1 MSAIDPYTHMEE
13 AWKLEANP
21 FPSEGIRRNADE
33 PFSPDVFPEET
44 ADFYRKLVRGAILGS
59 KGVGFLW
66 SQGVGGDTGYG
77 KTTLMQTAA
86 RAITRDLGA
95 NVLQQSGMRADRLVK
110 TAAVYT
116 NLNNLNATGL
126 YPVLFNGV
134 IEAATPPKGDTP
146 LFDKA
151 RELIADRIGDDA
163 DPDAIAADLR
173 AVGLRVSPNGVPL
186 RPELVSAFASGG
198 ASALHVQLST
208 ASQAARLRNGL
219 QYFDFLLTALAA
231 AGIDHLFVFVDQLE
245 DLATNKSI
253 NSAKRSREIG
263 RIRDLL
269 ESAPY
274 AGRLHF
280 VFTFHNTAAQ
290 VLERFWN
297 VNRLPR
303 FEIAPDNTASVVVLR
318 GVSND
323 DQVAELMKAYM
334 TDKRLEHVDDELLP
348 FEPDVLGVLRMVSQ
362 GRAGILLG
370 KAHELLNAAAERG
383 LPRIDSDFASR
394 YFQGA
399 VDTSDA
405 AAETEAVE
413 SADIDDLLLG

>member
-1 MSAIDPYTHMEE
+1 MSVIDPYTHMEE
-13 AWKLEANP
+13 AWKLDSNP

-33 PFSPDVFPEET
+33 PFSPGVFPEET

-86 RAITRDLGA
+86 REINRDLGA
-95 NVLQQSGMRADRLVK
+95 TVLQLSGMRADRLVT

-134 IEAATPPKGDTP
+134 IEAATPSKGDLP
-146 LFDKA
+146 ILDKA
-151 RELIADRIGDDA
+151 RQLIADRVGDDA
-163 DPDAIAADLR
+163 RAIAADLMS
-173 AVGLRVSPNGVPL
+173 VGLRIAPNGVPL
-186 RPELVSAFASGG
+186 RPELIAAFASGG
-198 ASALHVQLST
+198 AGAVLGPALGCFTGGATAERSPGTSISCSQLSQQ
-208 ASQAARLRNGL
+208 QALITCSCSSTSSRISRPTSRSTPRSARARS
-219 QYFDFLLTALAA
+219 
-231 AGIDHLFVFVDQLE
+231 AG
-245 DLATNKSI
+245 
-253 NSAKRSREIG
+253 SAICSN
-263 RIRDLL
+263 
-269 ESAPY
+269 SAPY

-290 VLERFWN
+290 VLEKFWS

-323 DQVAELMKAYM
+323 DQVAELLKVYIS
-334 TDKRLEHVDDELLP
+334 DRRLEHVDDELLP
-348 FEPDVLGVLRMVSQ
+348 FEPDALGVLRTVSQ

-370 KAHELLNAAAERG
+370 QAHELLNAAAERG
-383 LPRIDSDFASR
+383 LPRIDGDFASR
-394 YFQGA
+394 YFEGA
-399 VDTSDA
+399 VDTSVA
-405 AAETEAVE
+405 AAETEAVD
-413 SADIDDLLLG
+413 SADIDDLLVG

>member
-1 MSAIDPYTHMEE
+1 MSVIDPFTHMEE
-13 AWKLEANP
+13 AWKLDSNP
-21 FPSEGIRRNADE
+21 FPSEGIRRNAEE

-44 ADFYRKLVRGAILGS
+44 ADFYRKLIRGAILGS

-86 RAITRDLGA
+86 REINRDLGA
-95 NVLQQSGMRADRLVK
+95 TVLQLSGMRADRLVK
-110 TAAVYT
+110 IAAVYT
-116 NLNNLNATGL
+116 NLNSLNTTGL

-134 IEAATPPKGDTP
+134 IEAATSPKGDVP
-146 LFDKA
+146 VFDKA
-151 RELIADRIGDDA
+151 RQLIAARVGDDGG
-163 DPDAIAADLR
+163 AIAAEIMG
-173 AVGLRVSPNGVPL
+173 VGLRVAPNGVPL
-186 RPELVSAFASGG
+186 RPELISAFAHGG
-198 ASALHVQLST
+198 ASALLVQLST

-219 QYFDFLLTALAA
+219 QYFDFLLTVLAA
-231 AGIDHLFVFVDQLE
+231 AGIDHVFVFVDQLE

-290 VLERFWN
+290 VLERFWS

-323 DQVAELMKAYM
+323 DQVAELLKVYI
-334 TDKRLEHVDDELLP
+334 TDRRLENVDDELLP
-348 FEPDVLGVLRMVSQ
+348 FEPDALGVLRTVSQ

-370 KAHELLNAAAERG
+370 KAHELLNAAAELG
-383 LPRIDSDFASR
+383 LPRIDGDFAIR
-394 YFQGA
+394 LFQGS

-405 AAETEAVE
+405 TTAAEAVE
-413 SADIDDLLLG
+413 SADIDDLLVG

>member
-1 MSAIDPYTHMEE
+1 MSTIDPYTHMEE

-21 FPSEGIRRNADE
+21 FPSEGIRRSADE

-44 ADFYRKLVRGAILGS
+44 ADFYRKLVRGAVLDS

-66 SQGVGGDTGYG
+66 SQGIGGDTGYG
-77 KTTLMQTAA
+77 KTTLMQKAA
-86 RAITRDLGA
+86 REINRDLGA
-95 NVLQQSGMRADRLVK
+95 SVLQLAGMRADRLIPIAV
-110 TAAVYT
+110 VYT
-116 NLNNLNATGL
+116 NLNNLNSSGL
-126 YPVLFNGV
+126 YPVLFDGV
-134 IEAATPPKGDTP
+134 AEAATPPKDDSP
-146 LFDKA
+146 LFDKL
-151 RELIADRIGDDA
+151 RIAVATRAGDDVT
-163 DPDAIAADLR
+163 AIAAELD
-173 AVGLRVSPNGVPL
+173 AVRVRIAPNGVPL
-186 RPELVSAFASGG
+186 RPELVSAFARSG
-198 ASALHVQLST
+198 ASGVLAQLAT
-208 ASQAARLRNGL
+208 ASQATRLRNGL

-231 AGIDHLFVFVDQLE
+231 AGINHLFVFVDQLE

-269 ESAPY
+269 EGAPY

-290 VLERFWN
+290 VLERFWS

-318 GVSND
+318 GLSND
-323 DQVAELMKAYM
+323 DQVAELLKVYI
-334 TDKRLEHVDDELLP
+334 TDKRLEHIDDELLP
-348 FEPDVLGVLRMVSQ
+348 LEPDVLGVLRKVSQ
-362 GRAGILLG
+362 GRVGILLG

-394 YFQGA
+394 YFEGT
-399 VDTSDA
+399 VESTDDTISE
-405 AAETEAVE
+405 AETVE
-413 SADIDDLLLG
+413 TADIDDLLLG

>member
-1 MSAIDPYTHMEE
+1 MTVIDPFTHMEE
-13 AWKLEANP
+13 AWKLDSNP

-33 PFSPDVFPEET
+33 PFSPAVFPEET

-77 KTTLMQTAA
+77 KTTLMQTAE
-86 RAITRDLGA
+86 RAINRDLGA
-95 NVLQQSGMRADRLVK
+95 TVLQLSGMRAERLVK

-116 NLNNLNATGL
+116 NLNNLNTTGL

-134 IEAATPPKGDTP
+134 IEAATPPKDDLP
-146 LFDKA
+146 LLDKA
-151 RELIADRIGDDA
+151 RQLIANRVGDDA
-163 DPDAIAADLR
+163 DAIAADLM
-173 AVGLRVSPNGVPL
+173 AVGVRVAPIGVPL

-198 ASALHVQLST
+198 AGSLLVQLSA

-219 QYFDFLLTALAA
+219 QYFDFLLIALAA

-274 AGRLHF
+274 AARLHF

-290 VLERFWN
+290 VLERFWS

-318 GVSND
+318 GLSND
-323 DQVAELMKAYM
+323 DQVAELLKVYI
-334 TDKRLEHVDDELLP
+334 TDKRLEHADDELLP
-348 FEPDVLGVLRMVSQ
+348 FEPDTLGLLRTVSQ
-362 GRAGILLG
+362 GRVGILLG

-399 VDTSDA
+399 EGTSDA
-405 AAETEAVE
+405 EPEAEAVDG
-413 SADIDDLLLG
+413 ADIDDLLVG